1 MARTRSANK
10 TLLLSRLSEL
20 ARGWGGEI
28 RSLSE
33 EEFNDCQMTV
43 GDFSVAPFD
52 PGFGVA
58 WEDKIVCYC
67 PEKAPSLICGLI
79 HEMGHVFA
87 CLEPPPD
94 AEEYIFL
101 GWELEVANVIGLSRQ
116 AWYKGNADYSV
127 MDATIGQLTGYQPLA
142 PYMKHP
148 PKIEPILA
156 ECVRIAHK
164 QGLLI
169 DNIPQAIRLVPV

>member
-1 MARTRSANK
+1 MVRIRSVNK
-10 TLLLSRLSEL
+10 ALLLSRLSEL

-33 EEFNDCQMTV
+33 EDFNDCQMTV
-43 GDFSVAPFD
+43 GDFSVAPFA

-67 PEKAPSLICGLI
+67 PEKASDLICGLI

-87 CLEPPPD
+87 CLKPPPD
-94 AEEYIFL
+94 ADEYTFL
-101 GWELEVANVIGLSRQ
+101 GWELEVANLIGMSRQ

-127 MDATIGQLTGYQPLA
+127 MGVTIGQLTGYQPLD
-142 PYMKHP
+142 PYMKDP
-148 PKIEPILA
+148 PKIESILN
-156 ECVRIAHK
+156 ECSRIAHK
-164 QGLLI
+164 QRLLI
-169 DNIPQAIRLVPV
+169 DNNPQSIR